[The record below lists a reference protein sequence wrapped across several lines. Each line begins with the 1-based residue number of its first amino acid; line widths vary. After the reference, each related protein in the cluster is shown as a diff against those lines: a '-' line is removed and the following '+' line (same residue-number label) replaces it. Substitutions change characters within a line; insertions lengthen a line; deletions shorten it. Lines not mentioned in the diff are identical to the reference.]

1 MKIKSE
7 RGITTID
14 ITVSIILIT
23 LFVAV
28 IATLMYSLNSNTD
41 ALERRTIAT
50 NYAIDTIEELKAQ
63 AFSDLQD
70 TDEQNNSF
78 ENIDSTGYSRKIT
91 IIDYANLPENSE
103 DNTILSGL
111 VKKVTVEIAYKE
123 GDTTQTVELSTVIA
137 KND

>member
-23 LFVAV
+23 VFVAL
-28 IATLMYSLNSNTD
+28 IATLMYNLNSNTD
-41 ALERRTIAT
+41 ALEKRTVAI
-50 NYAIDTIEELKAQ
+50 NYAIDTIENLKAQ
-63 AFSDLQD
+63 EFSDLQD

-91 IIDYANLPENSE
+91 ITDYANLPENSG

>member
-23 LFVAV
+23 VFVAL
-28 IATLMYSLNSNTD
+28 IATLMYNLNSNTD
-41 ALERRTIAT
+41 ALEKRTVAI
-50 NYAIDTIEELKAQ
+50 NYAIDKIEKLKAQ
-63 AFSDLQD
+63 EFSDLQD

-91 IIDYANLPENSE
+91 ITDYANLPENSG

>member
-70 TDEQNNSF
+70 TDEENNTF

-91 IIDYANLPENSE
+91 ITDYANLPENSE

-137 KND
+137 KK

>member
-23 LFVAV
+23 VFVAL
-28 IATLMYSLNSNTD
+28 IATLMYNLNSNTD
-41 ALERRTIAT
+41 ALEKRSVAI
-50 NYAIDTIEELKAQ
+50 NYAIDTIENLKAQ
-63 AFSDLQD
+63 EFSDLQD

-91 IIDYANLPENSE
+91 ITDYANLPENSG

>member
-23 LFVAV
+23 VFVAL

-41 ALERRTIAT
+41 ALEKRTVAI
-50 NYAIDTIEELKAQ
+50 NYAIDTIENLKAQ
-63 AFSDLQD
+63 EFSDLQD

-91 IIDYANLPENSE
+91 ITDYANLPENSG